1 MKSLLPSIATCLVL
15 AAPMV
20 TAQGVPVIDGAGL
33 AKQIAKLAEQA
44 KDFGLQTDKS
54 AARNTMAEI
63 EAEQLA
69 TLERMTGA
77 ITGPGYSVAA
87 MEGGGAL
94 GAKTVYPP
102 VASGP
107 VDNRLF
113 GDARETVERMIAQ
126 VAGEYAGAASAAG
139 LSPTQFRCLF
149 QALIKQESR
158 FNVAISSPV
167 GAYGLTQL
175 MPGTAGDMGV
185 DPTIPLQNLRGGAK
199 YITIQLRKFGNIP
212 HALAAYNAGPGAV
225 IKYGGV
231 PPYSETQGYVRNI
244 TKFYNE
250 YLTRV
255 GGVDALGTLSPSD
268 ATLAEYS
275 NTSDA
280 ASYYGAAS
288 FATTD
293 QVIARLRSIITQ
305 IDAQPNVKAAFELNT
320 YARAEIARIL
330 TMRARLMAAG
340 QVREAAFSQ
349 HLVADRLAEH
359 DFKKMGVSE

>member
-1 MKSLLPSIATCLVL
+1 MKMPLVASAAWLVL
-15 AAPMV
+15 TASLGV
-20 TAQGVPVIDGAGL
+20 AQGVPVIDGAGL
-33 AKQIAKLAEQA
+33 AKQIAKLGEQA
-44 KDFGLQTDKS
+44 KDFGVQRDKD
-54 AARNTMAEI
+54 ATRKTMAEI
-63 EAEQLA
+63 EAKQLA
-69 TLERMTGA
+69 TLEKMTGA
-77 ITGPGYSVAA
+77 MSGPGYTAAA
-87 MEGGGAL
+87 MESGGPL
-94 GAKTVYPP
+94 GAKTVYPT

-107 VDNRLF
+107 VDSRLF

-139 LSPTQFRCLF
+139 LTPTQFRCLF

-158 FNVAISSPV
+158 FNVSISSPV

-185 DPTIPLQNLRGGAK
+185 DRTIPLQNLRGGAK

-225 IKYGGV
+225 LKYGGV
-231 PPYSETQGYVRNI
+231 PPYKETQGYVRNI

-250 YLTRV
+250 YLARV

-280 ASYYGAAS
+280 ATYYSASS
-288 FATTD
+288 FATTQ
-293 QVIARLRSIITQ
+293 QVIERLRSIITQ

-330 TMRARLMAAG
+330 TMRARLMAAN
-340 QVREAAFSQ
+340 QVREAAFAQ

-359 DFKKMGVSE
+359 DFKKMGVPE